1 MLDPVDY
8 ARFAVTLFSI
18 LDPFAAIPLFL
29 MLTEG
34 HSREARRKTARTAA
48 LGVFVIL
55 LVAGFSG
62 DLILRLLGASLPAF
76 QVGGGIVL
84 FLMSLSMI
92 NAQMSPQQQTPEEEA
107 EAADKFS
114 DGRLAVGVV
123 PLAMPLLVGP
133 GSISATIIYMER
145 GAGWQH
151 KGLSIAVLALICLA
165 IWIVLQLAR
174 PIGDR
179 LGRTGLNIL
188 NRIFGLLLAAV
199 AVQIFANGLRGL
211 FPALG

>member
-1 MLDPVDY
+1 MLDALDY
-8 ARFAVTLFSI
+8 VRFAVTLFSI

-29 MLTEG
+29 MLTGDRGRLE
-34 HSREARRKTARTAA
+34 RRATARTAA
-48 LGVFVIL
+48 LAVFIIL
-55 LVAGFSG
+55 VVAGFSG

-92 NAQMSPQQQTPEEEA
+92 NAQMSPQQHTPEEQA
-107 EAADKFS
+107 EAADKS
-114 DGRLAVGVV
+114 TDGRLAVGVV
-123 PLAMPLLVGP
+123 PIAMPLLVGP

-145 GAGWQH
+145 GTGWQH
-151 KGLSIAVLALICLA
+151 KSLSVAVLALICMA

-179 LGRTGLNIL
+179 LGRTGINIL

>member
-1 MLDPVDY
+1 MLDSLDY
-8 ARFAVTLFSI
+8 VRFAVTLFSI

-29 MLTEG
+29 LLTEG
-34 HSREARRKTARTAA
+34 RSSRERNATARTAS
-48 LGVFVIL
+48 LGVFTALVI
-55 LVAGFSG
+55 AGFSG

-84 FLMSLSMI
+84 FLMALSMI
-92 NAQMSPQQQTPEEEA
+92 NAQLSPQQQTPEEA
-107 EAADKFS
+107 SEAAGRPL
-114 DGRLAVGVV
+114 DGRSAVGVV
-123 PLAMPLLVGP
+123 PIAMPLLVGP

-151 KGLSIAVLALICLA
+151 KGLSVAILALICVGIWVVLKLA
-165 IWIVLQLAR
+165 Q

>member
-1 MLDPVDY
+1 MLDALDY
-8 ARFAVTLFSI
+8 VRFGVTLFSI

-29 MLTEG
+29 LLTD
-34 HSREARRKTARTAA
+34 SRSAQQRSATARTAA
-48 LGVFVIL
+48 LAVFVTL
-55 LVAGFSG
+55 VVAGFSG

-84 FLMSLSMI
+84 FLMALSMI
-92 NAQMSPQQQTPEEEA
+92 NAQLSPQQQTPEEASEA
-107 EAADKFS
+107 S
-114 DGRLAVGVV
+114 DRSAVGVV
-123 PLAMPLLVGP
+123 PIAMPLLVGP

-151 KGLSIAVLALICLA
+151 KGLSVAILALICLG
-165 IWIVLQLAR
+165 IWVVLRLAQ

>member
-1 MLDPVDY
+1 MLDTVDY
-8 ARFAVTLFSI
+8 ARFALTLFSI

-34 HSREARRKTARTAA
+34 HSREARAKTARTAA
-48 LGVFVIL
+48 MAVFVV
-55 LVAGFSG
+55 LVIAGFSG

-84 FLMSLSMI
+84 FLMALSMI
-92 NAQMSPQQQTPEEEA
+92 NAKMSPQQQTPEEEA
-107 EAADKFS
+107 EAADKSS

-133 GSISATIIYMER
+133 GSMSATIIYMER
-145 GAGWQH
+145 GTGWQH
-151 KGLSIAVLALICLA
+151 KGLSIAVLGLICLS
-165 IWIVLQLAR
+165 IWLVLQLAR

>member
-1 MLDPVDY
+1 MLDVLDY
-8 ARFAVTLFSI
+8 VRFGLTLFSI

-29 MLTEG
+29 LLTD
-34 HSREARRKTARTAA
+34 SRSAQQRSATARTAA
-48 LGVFVIL
+48 LAVFVTL
-55 LVAGFSG
+55 VVAGFSG

-84 FLMSLSMI
+84 FLMALSMI
-92 NAQMSPQQQTPEEEA
+92 NAQLSPQQQTPEEASEA
-107 EAADKFS
+107 TDRS
-114 DGRLAVGVV
+114 AVGVV
-123 PLAMPLLVGP
+123 PIAMPLLVGP

-145 GAGWQH
+145 GAGWPH
-151 KGLSIAVLALICLA
+151 KGLSVAILALICLG
-165 IWIVLQLAR
+165 IWVVLKLAQ

>member
-1 MLDPVDY
+1 MLDPLDY
-8 ARFAVTLFSI
+8 VRFAVTLFSI

-29 MLTEG
+29 LLAG
-34 HSREARRKTARTAA
+34 DRSRAERHNIARTAA
-48 LGVFVIL
+48 LAVFVIL

-62 DLILRLLGASLPAF
+62 DLILRFLGASLPAF

-84 FLMSLSMI
+84 FLMALSMI
-92 NAQMSPQQQTPEEEA
+92 NAQMSPQQHTPAEQA
-107 EAADKFS
+107 EAADKVS
-114 DGRLAVGVV
+114 DGRTAVGVV

-145 GAGWQH
+145 GTGWQH
-151 KGLSIAVLALICLA
+151 KGLSVVVLAVICVA
-165 IWIVLQLAR
+165 IWVVLQLAR

-179 LGRTGLNIL
+179 LGQTGINIL

>member
-1 MLDPVDY
+1 MLDPIGYV
-8 ARFAVTLFSI
+8 RFALTLFSI

-29 MLTEG
+29 MLTADRSHAE
-34 HSREARRKTARTAA
+34 RRVTARIAA
-48 LGVFVIL
+48 LAVFVIL
-55 LVAGFSG
+55 VIAGFSG

-84 FLMSLSMI
+84 FLMALSML
-92 NAQMSPQQQTPEEEA
+92 NAQLSPQQQTQEETDEA
-107 EAADKFS
+107 TDRS
-114 DGRLAVGVV
+114 AVGVV
-123 PLAMPLLVGP
+123 PIAMPLLVGP
-133 GSISATIIYMER
+133 GSISATIIHMER
-145 GAGWQH
+145 GTGWEH
-151 KGLSIAVLALICLA
+151 KGLSVAVLGLICLS
-165 IWIVLQLAR
+165 IWLVLQLAR

>member
-1 MLDPVDY
+1 MLDALEYV
-8 ARFAVTLFSI
+8 RFAVTLFSI

-29 MLTEG
+29 MLTADRGRLE
-34 HSREARRKTARTAA
+34 RRATARTAA
-48 LGVFVIL
+48 LAVFIALVI
-55 LVAGFSG
+55 AGFSG

-92 NAQMSPQQQTPEEEA
+92 NAQMSLQQHTPEEHA
-107 EAADKFS
+107 EATDKS
-114 DGRLAVGVV
+114 GDERSAIGVV
-123 PLAMPLLVGP
+123 PIAMPLLVGP

-145 GAGWQH
+145 GTGWEH
-151 KGLSIAVLALICLA
+151 KSLSVAVLALICMA

-179 LGRTGLNIL
+179 LGRTGINIL

>member
-1 MLDPVDY
+1 MLDPLDY
-8 ARFAVTLFSI
+8 VRFGLTLFSI

-29 MLTEG
+29 LLTG
-34 HSREARRKTARTAA
+34 DRSRLERRATARTAA
-48 LGVFVIL
+48 LGVFAML
-55 LVAGFSG
+55 MVAGFSG

-92 NAQMSPQQQTPEEEA
+92 NAKLGPQRQTQEETDEA
-107 EAADKFS
+107 TDRS
-114 DGRLAVGVV
+114 AVGVV
-123 PLAMPLLVGP
+123 PIAMPLLVGP
-133 GSISATIIYMER
+133 GSISATIIHMER
-145 GAGWQH
+145 GNGIEH
-151 KGLSIAVLALICLA
+151 KGLTVAILALICLA
-165 IWIVLQLAR
+165 VWLVLQLAR

-179 LGRTGLNIL
+179 LGTTGLNIL